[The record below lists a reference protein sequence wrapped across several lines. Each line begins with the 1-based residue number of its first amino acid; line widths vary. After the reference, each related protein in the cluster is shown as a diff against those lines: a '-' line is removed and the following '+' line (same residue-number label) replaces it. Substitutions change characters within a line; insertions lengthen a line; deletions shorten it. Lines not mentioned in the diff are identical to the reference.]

1 MTWRLQEMM
10 QQCPCSHC
18 QFVSS
23 AVLPRLLQQDGKKR
37 TWNVLEGKRD
47 ASRSNL
53 VWKNRRQ
60 RKVRR
65 GARDQRKAE
74 GFMLTDQS
82 KRERIIEELQGEI
95 ERLESASRLLMKEK
109 IAFIERTSSHLQ
121 KARNQIQK
129 RIEEENSRRN
139 RIEERIRKERDSLR
153 RSQLLCKTKPDFP
166 HK

>member
-1 MTWRLQEMM
+1 MTSRDLRRSCAIANDVAFARRNDAAGTYSSLVASLFLLAPFLRP
-10 QQCPCSHC
+10 QCPCSHC

-74 GFMLTDQS
+74 GYAHKWYCIL
-82 KRERIIEELQGEI
+82 
-95 ERLESASRLLMKEK
+95 RLKSRRLLQFYANRSK
-109 IAFIERTSSHLQ
+109 
-121 KARNQIQK
+121 QK
-129 RIEEENSRRN
+129 RTVGTARLSETC
-139 RIEERIRKERDSLR
+139 
-153 RSQLLCKTKPDFP
+153 SQ
-166 HK
+166 HGRQHAVH